1 MYLVNLKHNLLAITA
16 DHRRLFR
23 YNSFTLL
30 WSGQTVSVFGDA
42 FFNLAV
48 MWVVWSETQS
58 TLQTAIIQAVWH
70 IPDVLF
76 GPLAGVLAD
85 RWNRKAIMVTTNV
98 GAAVVVGAVA
108 LIVVSIGHLPPY
120 VAFLAIFKLNAL
132 TAFMNPAR
140 AAVMPSVVGHDL
152 LTTAQG
158 LFSAAGETA
167 SLIGSA
173 VAGLL
178 VAKADAAWAL
188 VIDAGSFLLV
198 SLCIALARLPGSI
211 ASPTPLGETRPK
223 ISPRSLARELYGGWR
238 AASGMPVVRV
248 LIWLGVLINIASFMG
263 PLWPAL
269 VQERLGGGAASLGAI
284 MAAAAAG
291 GMVAGLLSGPL
302 ERRLGAG
309 RVMVSCW
316 SLAGVCTLGVAASTW
331 LPITM
336 VLEFLDTAAF
346 TIAIVTSG
354 AVMITSVNEEYR
366 GRVFG
371 ISRSMSVVLI
381 PASALIGGLIAEFV
395 EIWIMFAGG
404 GAFIL
409 ALALLAWLNPHLRNA
424 RIYGPNLPLPQ
435 VHR

>member
-1 MYLVNLKHNLLAITA
+1 MYLVNLKHNLLAIMA

-140 AAVMPSVVGHDL
+140 AAVMPSVVGRDL

-158 LFSAAGETA
+158 ALLCRWGDGVVDWKCGSRAVGRSSGRGLGVGDRCRIVPVSVVMHRACSPSRERCFTHATWRDTSQDFPKVACPGTVRWMARCVRDACSSCPDLARSAHQYCVVYGA
-167 SLIGSA
+167 
-173 VAGLL
+173 L
-178 VAKADAAWAL
+178 VACSRTGAL
-188 VIDAGSFLLV
+188 
-198 SLCIALARLPGSI
+198 
-211 ASPTPLGETRPK
+211 
-223 ISPRSLARELYGGWR
+223 GWR
-238 AASGMPVVRV
+238 GRFTRSNHGGRRCGRHCLQACSPV
-248 LIWLGVLINIASFMG
+248 
-263 PLWPAL
+263 LWN
-269 VQERLGGGAASLGAI
+269 GA
-284 MAAAAAG
+284 
-291 GMVAGLLSGPL
+291 
-302 ERRLGAG
+302 
-309 RVMVSCW
+309 
-316 SLAGVCTLGVAASTW
+316 
-331 LPITM
+331 
-336 VLEFLDTAAF
+336 
-346 TIAIVTSG
+346 
-354 AVMITSVNEEYR
+354 
-366 GRVFG
+366 
-371 ISRSMSVVLI
+371 
-381 PASALIGGLIAEFV
+381 
-395 EIWIMFAGG
+395 
-404 GAFIL
+404 
-409 ALALLAWLNPHLRNA
+409 
-424 RIYGPNLPLPQ
+424 
-435 VHR
+435 